1 MVKVALYTIIHVKK
15 KSTAS
20 IVDYNKKNPQ
30 RDSTTDGYDNYESSG
45 DVVCG
50 KGWTFNRS
58 IANVTYFMVLLFQ
71 IIAPV
76 MLVILGMIDLVK
88 GITSGKEDDMKK
100 GQATFFK
107 RLIIALLL
115 FFVIT
120 IVRMIVLI
128 ALLMVLKVAN
138 KVFNLGGFYG

>member
-1 MVKVALYTIIHVKK
+1 
-15 KSTAS
+15 
-20 IVDYNKKNPQ
+20 
-30 RDSTTDGYDNYESSG
+30 
-45 DVVCG
+45 
-50 KGWTFNRS
+50 
-58 IANVTYFMVLLFQ
+58 MVLLFQ

-120 IVRMIVLI
+120 IVRMVLNI
-128 ALLMVLKVAN
+128 MSTDSIIDCFDCFVNGAKSCQQSI
-138 KVFNLGGFYG
+138 